1 MDRTLRRSPRVLII
15 DDDQSLLE
23 AYAVLLED
31 EFRVYTAATGEDGLA
46 YLQREDIDLLL
57 LDLRLP
63 SMDGL
68 EVLRRVKVIDD
79 RVAVIVITAMN
90 EARLAA
96 EAFKLGVAEYLVK
109 PFDIKPTLALLRHTL
124 KGRQEA
130 LDIPRPLEEATSP
143 LPPHCMVGRS
153 PQMRQLF
160 TLLSRVADTDATV
173 LISGETGVG
182 KELIARAL
190 HQQSRR
196 RAHPLTVVNCAAIT
210 EPLAESMLFGHERG
224 AFTGAVIRHRGAF
237 ERAQTGT
244 LFLDEIGS
252 LRLEVQAKL
261 LRVLQ
266 EHTFERVGGEE
277 ALHVD
282 MRVIAASNQ
291 DLRHQVAVGLFRE
304 DLFYR
309 LQMVPLVVPPLRDR
323 IEDIPLL
330 VRHFLPKYNQAFGRH
345 VPGLTLEALA
355 ALGRYPW
362 PGNVRE
368 LEYLIARLVATSRP
382 RQIDIADLPSE
393 FRSG

>member
-1 MDRTLRRSPRVLII
+1 MRTTLRRSPHVLII

-23 AYAVLLED
+23 SYAVLLED
-31 EFRVYTAATGEDGLA
+31 EFRVYTATTGEDGLA
-46 YLQREDIDLLL
+46 CLQREDIDLLL

-109 PFDIKPTLALLRHTL
+109 PFDVKPTLALLRRTL
-124 KGRQEA
+124 RCRQEA
-130 LDIPRPLEEATSP
+130 SDIPRQLEEATSP
-143 LPPHCMVGRS
+143 FPPDFLVGRS

-182 KELIARAL
+182 KELVARAL
-190 HQQSRR
+190 HHQSRR
-196 RAHPLTVVNCAAIT
+196 RTHPLTVVNCAAIT

-224 AFTGAVIRHRGAF
+224 AFTGAITRHRGAF

-252 LRLEVQAKL
+252 LRLEVQATL

-266 EHTFERVGGEE
+266 ERTFERVGGEE

-282 MRVIAASNQ
+282 VRVIAASNQ
-291 DLRHQVAVGLFRE
+291 DLRQQVAMGRFRE

-330 VRHFLPKYNQAFGRH
+330 VRHFLRKYNQAFGRH

-355 ALGRYPW
+355 ALGRHPW

-382 RQIDIADLPSE
+382 RQIDVADLPVE

>member
-1 MDRTLRRSPRVLII
+1 
-15 DDDQSLLE
+15 
-23 AYAVLLED
+23 
-31 EFRVYTAATGEDGLA
+31 
-46 YLQREDIDLLL
+46 
-57 LDLRLP
+57 
-63 SMDGL
+63 
-68 EVLRRVKVIDD
+68 
-79 RVAVIVITAMN
+79 
-90 EARLAA
+90 
-96 EAFKLGVAEYLVK
+96 
-109 PFDIKPTLALLRHTL
+109 
-124 KGRQEA
+124 
-130 LDIPRPLEEATSP
+130 
-143 LPPHCMVGRS
+143 
-153 PQMRQLF
+153 MRQLF

-224 AFTGAVIRHRGAF
+224 AFTGAVTRHRGAF